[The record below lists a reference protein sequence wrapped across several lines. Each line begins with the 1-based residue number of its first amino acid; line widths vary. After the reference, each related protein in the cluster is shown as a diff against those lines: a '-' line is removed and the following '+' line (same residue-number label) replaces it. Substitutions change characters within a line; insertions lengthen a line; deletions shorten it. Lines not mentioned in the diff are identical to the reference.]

1 MKLTPKEVEE
11 LQEKLLIVHRII
23 SQENRFK
30 SFYYQGID
38 VQKKFKEDQG
48 MISKLMELD
57 DAEDLLKNCIIELED
72 MKRNGQ
78 TFTPAE
84 LHEFLMDQD
93 WKFLYK
99 KYGMKTSEDV
109 GKLDLGMFLELI

>member
-38 VQKKFKEDQG
+38 VQKKFKDDQG

-78 TFTPAE
+78 SFTPAE